1 MRKTVVVGL
10 DKDSFVCYSLN
21 RTNKTCESEWTSSS
35 NSSNSSNNSTESTKS
50 NTRSGISTHKEVVM
64 NINKFTQK
72 SMEAVQNCEKLAYEY
87 GNQQMEQEHLLYSLL
102 TLEDSLIFK
111 LITKMEISGD
121 DFLRE
126 TRQKLEG
133 LNKVSGG
140 GQMYVSKD
148 LNQVLIHAEDEA
160 KAMGDE
166 YVSVEHLF
174 LALLRQPDRVLK
186 ALFQSYQ
193 IDREHFLQALSTVR
207 GNQRVVSDNPEA
219 TYDTLEKYGADLVE
233 RARSQKLDPVIG
245 RDSEIRNVI
254 RILSRKTKNNPV
266 LMGEPGVGKTAV
278 VEGLAQRI
286 VRGDVPEGLKDKKL
300 FSLDMGAL
308 VAGAKYRGEFEERL
322 KAVLDEVKK
331 SEGRIILF
339 IDELH
344 TIVGAGKTEGS
355 MDAGNMLKPM
365 LARGELHCIGATTL
379 DEYRKYIEKDPA
391 LERRFQPVLVEE
403 PTVEDTISILRG
415 LKERYEVFHGVRIT
429 DSALVSAA
437 VLSNRYISDR
447 FLPDKAI
454 DLVDEACA
462 MIKTELDSM
471 PTELD
476 ELSRKIMQMEIEEAA
491 LKKETDKLSQD
502 RLRDLQKEL
511 AELHDGF
518 ALQKAQWE
526 NEKASVDRLSA
537 LREEIENLNRE
548 IQGAQQAYD
557 LNRAAELQYGKLPE
571 LLKQLASEEEKV
583 KNQELSLVHENVT
596 EEEIAKIISR
606 WTGIPL
612 SKLTESERSKT
623 LQLDQVLRRR
633 VIGQEEGVSLVT
645 EAIIRSKAGI
655 KDPTKPIGSFLF
667 LGPTGVGKT
676 ELAKTLAESLFD
688 DESNMIRIDM
698 SEYME
703 KHSVSRL
710 IGAPPGYVGYDEG
723 GQLTE
728 AVRRKPYSVVLF
740 DEVEKAHP
748 DVFNVLLQVLD
759 DGRITDS
766 TGKTVDFKNT
776 ILIMTSN
783 IGSQYLLEGIDG
795 EGKIR
800 DEAKDLVMGDLRRHF
815 RPEFLNRLDEIILFK
830 PLAREHIVGIID
842 LLIKELNKRLADR
855 ELSLELTDEARR
867 FVSDHGYDPVY
878 GARPLKRY
886 LQKHVETLA
895 ARLILGDS
903 VRGGSKIV
911 IDVSGDCDG
920 LTARLE

>member
-1 MRKTVVVGL
+1 
-10 DKDSFVCYSLN
+10 
-21 RTNKTCESEWTSSS
+21 
-35 NSSNSSNNSTESTKS
+35 
-50 NTRSGISTHKEVVM
+50 M
-64 NINKFTQK
+64 NISKFTQK
-72 SMEAVQNCEKLAYEY
+72 SVEAVQGCEKLAYEY
-87 GNQQMEQEHLLYSLL
+87 GNQQIDQEHLLVSLL
-102 TLEDSLIFK
+102 RLEDSLIMK
-111 LITKMEISGD
+111 LVTKMGISGEQ
-121 DFLRE
+121 FLNEAEQAVNR
-126 TRQKLEG
+126 LP
-133 LNKVSGG
+133 KVSGG
-140 GQMYVSKD
+140 GQVYLTND
-148 LNQVLIHAEDEA
+148 LNKVLINAEDEA

-174 LALLRQPDRVLK
+174 LCLLKEPNKAMKELFRV
-186 ALFQSYQ
+186 YG
-193 IDREHFLQALSTVR
+193 IDRNKFLQALSTVR

-219 TYDTLEKYGADLVE
+219 TYDTLNKYGQDLVE
-233 RARSQKLDPVIG
+233 KARDQKLDPVIG
-245 RDSEIRNVI
+245 RDAEIRNVV

-266 LMGEPGVGKTAV
+266 LIGEPGVGKTAV

-322 KAVLDEVKK
+322 KAVLEEVKK
-331 SEGRIILF
+331 SEGQIILF

-391 LERRFQPVLVEE
+391 LERRFQPVQVDE

-415 LKERYEVFHGVRIT
+415 LKDRYEVYHGVKIT

-462 MIKTELDSM
+462 MIKTEMDSM

-476 ELSRKIMQMEIEEAA
+476 ELSRKIMQLEIEEAA
-491 LKKETDKLSQD
+491 LKKETDHLSKD
-502 RLRDLQKEL
+502 RLADLQKEL
-511 AELHDGF
+511 AELHDQF
-518 ALQKAQWE
+518 TAQKAQWE
-526 NEKASVDRLSA
+526 NEKHSVEKLSS
-537 LREEIENLNRE
+537 LREEIASVHRM
-548 IQGAQQAYD
+548 IQDAQQKYD
-557 LNRAAELQYGKLPE
+557 LNKAAELQYGKLPQLEKE
-571 LLKQLASEEEKV
+571 LREEEEKV
-583 KNQELSLVHENVT
+583 KNEDLSLVHESVT
-596 EEEIAKIISR
+596 EDEIARIISR
-606 WTGIPL
+606 WTGIPVA
-612 SKLTESERSKT
+612 KLTESERNKT
-623 LQLDQVLRRR
+623 LHLDEQLHKR
-633 VIGQEEGVSLVT
+633 VVGQDEGVEKVT

-655 KDPTKPIGSFLF
+655 KDPTKPIGSFLC

-676 ELAKTLAESLFD
+676 ELAKALAESLFD
-688 DESNMIRIDM
+688 DENNMVRIDM

-728 AVRRKPYSVVLF
+728 AVRRKPYCVVLF

-766 TGKTVDFKNT
+766 MGKTVDFKNT
-776 ILIMTSN
+776 IIIMTSN
-783 IGSQYLLEGIDG
+783 IGSQYLLEGID
-795 EGKIR
+795 ENGKIR
-800 DEAKDLVMGDLRRHF
+800 PEAEQMVMNDLRAHF
-815 RPEFLNRLDEIILFK
+815 RPEFLNRLDETILFK
-830 PLAREHIVGIID
+830 PLTKDNIGGIVN
-842 LLIKELNKRLADR
+842 LLIADVNKRLADK
-855 ELSLELTDEARR
+855 ELTIAL
-867 FVSDHGYDPVY
+867 SDTAKQYIVDNGYDPVY

-886 LQKHVETLA
+886 LQKYVETLA
-895 ARLILGDS
+895 ARLILSDGVRAGDAILIDVVDGKLNAS
-903 VRGGSKIV
+903 AVRGTK
-911 IDVSGDCDG
+911 
-920 LTARLE
+920 E